1 MVRTEFET
9 IRQMVDMNL
18 SVIRIKLDDLDAAWR
33 MPIEEMLKEEG
44 YTVVDKLENTY
55 IFKREGK

>member
-33 MPIEEMLKEEG
+33 MPIEEMVNYSALK
-44 YTVVDKLENTY
+44 YRASCFNAAPC
-55 IFKREGK
+55 R